1 MDILK
6 KKVGFISLGCDK
18 NRVDL
23 EKMIYNIKRAGFTI
37 VNDEYDADIIIINT
51 CSFIKIAREES
62 INAILTTATLKDS
75 RLEKIIV
82 TGCLN
87 EMQYSDL
94 ESSLPEV
101 DAFVNIKDNEKIVE
115 VIKKLYDDSTKCC
128 QFDNYNRIQTT
139 PTHYAY
145 LKIADGCDNF
155 CSYCKIPYIRGRFRS
170 EKINDLVKEANILA
184 NNGVT
189 ELVLVAQDV
198 TKYGVDFK
206 DGTTLV
212 TLIKELSKIDKI
224 KWIRLLYCYPESITD
239 ELIAEIKTN
248 NKVCKYL
255 DLPLQHVD
263 TDILK
268 AMNRRNNYDKIV
280 ALIKKLRFEI
290 PDISLRTTFI
300 LGFPGE
306 TRKQFELLK
315 QFVEEQ
321 KLNQVGFFTYSKEE
335 GTRAFNFDNQVSEVT
350 KKKRLKELSEVQ
362 YKVVNELNSTMIG
375 RVLEVV
381 VDDKEEDTFICRSSY
396 HNPESDSVIFVK
408 DPTLKIGEY
417 YKVQITNYIDYDLE
431 GRKI

>member
-1 MDILK
+1 
-6 KKVGFISLGCDK
+6 
-18 NRVDL
+18 
-23 EKMIYNIKRAGFTI
+23 
-37 VNDEYDADIIIINT
+37 
-51 CSFIKIAREES
+51 
-62 INAILTTATLKDS
+62 
-75 RLEKIIV
+75 
-82 TGCLN
+82 
-87 EMQYSDL
+87 
-94 ESSLPEV
+94 
-101 DAFVNIKDNEKIVE
+101 
-115 VIKKLYDDSTKCC
+115 
-128 QFDNYNRIQTT
+128 
-139 PTHYAY
+139 
-145 LKIADGCDNF
+145 
-155 CSYCKIPYIRGRFRS
+155 
-170 EKINDLVKEANILA
+170 
-184 NNGVT
+184 
-189 ELVLVAQDV
+189 
-198 TKYGVDFK
+198 
-206 DGTTLV
+206 
-212 TLIKELSKIDKI
+212 
-224 KWIRLLYCYPESITD
+224 LLYCYPESITD